1 MKTKFI
7 ISILSILLIVACA
20 PQQKAITSQV
30 SVTFTLAPTKTVVPT
45 NTSVPTETPDPLAG
59 APEGT
64 TKIGNDGQWI
74 KDVYFPKTN
83 KTVEFEY
90 TKIVS
95 QDSKVMFEG
104 WTNQLITSDGVPLAE
119 YPLDYLGFH
128 RLGNVYLACSDGLDG
143 CGSMPKF
150 EHVKLLLEDADLN
163 STLTAITDPM
173 IYKRLHDGVNPVD
186 AESYYYY
193 LQNKGQLD
201 IPFYLTTP
209 DNILHW
215 KMSPDIGSISILTNW
230 DDLDGAQEYSLG
242 GRIIVRTKILG
253 VSEKG
258 ELVGLMATNIPVP
271 SSDIGA
277 WTRIAFLQSSMVIQ
291 QPNIN
296 DIPSDTSKLTILDKI
311 VTRATRED
319 PHGHTWITEIPEN

>member
-1 MKTKFI
+1 
-7 ISILSILLIVACA
+7 L
-20 PQQKAITSQV
+20 
-30 SVTFTLAPTKTVVPT
+30 VPT
-45 NTSVPTETPDPLAG
+45 NTSNPTETPNPLAG

-64 TKIGNDGQWI
+64 TKIGSDGQWI
-74 KDVYFPKTN
+74 KNVYFSETN

-95 QDSKVMFEG
+95 QNGKVMFEG
-104 WTNQLITSDGVPLAE
+104 WTNQLIIGDGVPLVE
-119 YPLDYLGFH
+119 YPLDYLGYH
-128 RLGNVYLACSDGLDG
+128 RLGNMQLVCSDGLEG
-143 CGSMPKF
+143 CSGMPKF
-150 EHVKLLLEDADLN
+150 EHFKLLPEDADLP

-230 DDLDGAQEYSLG
+230 DDLDGAQKYSLG
-242 GRIIVRTKILG
+242 GGIIVRTKILG

-258 ELVGLMATNIPVP
+258 KLVGLMAMNIPVP

-319 PHGHTWITEIPEN
+319 PHGHTWITEIPDN